1 MIKNF
6 ETVKK
11 QIRELAGVVNSF
23 KSEAVQL
30 RIVELIFGIMPEE
43 EVQDDDNS
51 KGTASKP
58 KKTKRKKK
66 ATSKPEGKPTKSKK
80 KSVTAGTGSLVILN
94 KLVEGKFFSTP
105 KSINDI
111 IKHCDTALARKF
123 KANEFSGRLARMT
136 RNGKLTRQKNK
147 DNQYEYTKA

>member
-11 QIRELAGVVNSF
+11 QLRELAGVLNSF

-30 RIVELIFGIMPEE
+30 RIVELIFGIMPE
-43 EVQDDDNS
+43 DDDS
-51 KGTASKP
+51 PEDTKPKP
-58 KKTKRKKK
+58 KKPKRKKK
-66 ATSKPEGKPTKSKK
+66 ASPKPKNGSPKPKK
-80 KSVTAGTGSLVILN
+80 KLATAGTGSFAILSQLVKEN
-94 KLVEGKFFSTP
+94 FFSKP
-105 KSINDI
+105 KTINDI

-123 KANEFSGRLARMT
+123 KPNEFSGRLARMT
-136 RNGKLTRQKNK
+136 RDGELSRKKNK